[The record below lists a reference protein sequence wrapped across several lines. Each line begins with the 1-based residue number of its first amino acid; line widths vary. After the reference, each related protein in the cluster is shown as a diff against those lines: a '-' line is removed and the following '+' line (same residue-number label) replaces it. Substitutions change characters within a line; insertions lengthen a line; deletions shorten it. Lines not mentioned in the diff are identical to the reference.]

1 MIVNSARTQQVSE
14 EPDVILY
21 RQPDITKSQE
31 ADIIWFYQ
39 NGDLLVLG
47 LLDLGKLNETID
59 DTIMN
64 YSHSSK

>member
-1 MIVNSARTQQVSE
+1 MIINSARTQQVSE

-47 LLDLGKLNETID
+47 LLDLGILNETID